1 MLYPRG
7 PEIGVASTKAFTA
20 QVTVL
25 IMLAILIGKEKGTI
39 SYEEYL
45 KLIRELTLIPDKVG
59 KS

>member
-1 MLYPRG
+1 
-7 PEIGVASTKAFTA
+7 
-20 QVTVL
+20 
-25 IMLAILIGKEKGTI
+25 MLAILIGKEKGTI